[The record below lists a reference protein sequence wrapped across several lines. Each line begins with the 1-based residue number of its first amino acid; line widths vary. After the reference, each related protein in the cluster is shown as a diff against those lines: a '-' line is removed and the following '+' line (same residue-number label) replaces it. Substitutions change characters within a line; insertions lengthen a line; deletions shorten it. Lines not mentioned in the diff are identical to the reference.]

1 MDEQL
6 KKKIGKRI
14 HDLRIRRGLTQE
26 QLSSDSVTRNMLSM
40 IENGNAVPS
49 LQTLID
55 ISEKLGIEIGYFFA
69 ETSDDTSLYYRL
81 SEIREI
87 RKMYAAKMYAECL
100 ERCQALPVQDDE
112 TILISAE
119 CSLASAI
126 QACRKGTLKSALSM
140 LEKLQHY
147 SDRSTYVGDEIL
159 QTGRYLTEMIRTVT
173 DDRIPEIL
181 CRWEYFPASRVSA
194 ERFLYFKALY
204 SFYNS
209 DADAC
214 RAIVS
219 LISNRY
225 MTCYINGLMKE
236 FVGDVSGAYEAYRQV
251 QAEDTDFYTRYRNLV
266 SLSGIAEKMK
276 DYKAAFDYSEKRLE
290 MLEAFGK

>member
-55 ISEKLGIEIGYFFA
+55 ISEKLGIEIGFFFA

-87 RKMYAAKMYAECL
+87 RKMYAAEMYAECL

-181 CRWEYFPASRVSA
+181 CRWECFPSSRVPA

-204 SFYNS
+204 SLNNS
-209 DADAC
+209 DANTC

-225 MTCYINGLMKE
+225 MTCYINGLLKE
-236 FVGDVSGAYEAYRQV
+236 FGGDVSGAYEAYREV

-276 DYKAAFDYSEKRLE
+276 DFKAAFEYSEKRLE